1 MFRGNSD
8 NTKNLFANVKEK
20 IRKSI
25 LNGHLDCHI
34 PFAKGKVT
42 YQKFAKDIGTFQRV
56 FVLEEVWEKEEE

>member
-1 MFRGNSD
+1 M
-8 NTKNLFANVKEK
+8 
-20 IRKSI
+20 
-25 LNGHLDCHI
+25 NGHLDCHI